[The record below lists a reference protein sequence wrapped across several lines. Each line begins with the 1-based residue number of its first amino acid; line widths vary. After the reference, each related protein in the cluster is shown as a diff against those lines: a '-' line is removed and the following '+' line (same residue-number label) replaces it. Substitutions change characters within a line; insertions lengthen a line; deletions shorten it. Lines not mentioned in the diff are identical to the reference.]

1 MENDKSIFEKKSFIL
16 SLKML
21 WTHFILDLINHFVGT
36 VADHTPSNQETVGSK
51 VQIYRDLSIC
61 IERVS
66 WVMF

>member
-1 MENDKSIFEKKSFIL
+1 MENDKSIFEKKIFIL

-36 VADHTPSNQETVGSK
+36 VADHTPSNQEIVGSK